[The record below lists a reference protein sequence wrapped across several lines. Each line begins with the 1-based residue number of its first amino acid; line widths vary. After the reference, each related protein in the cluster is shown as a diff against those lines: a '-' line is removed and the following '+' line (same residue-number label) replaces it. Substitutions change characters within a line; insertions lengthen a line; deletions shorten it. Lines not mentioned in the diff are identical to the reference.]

1 MNLCDFPDVGRV
13 ADVAAAMHCDVK
25 TVYGLIDRGELDAI
39 RLGVSIRVTKQALL
53 RFLGVA
59 LIAFLGISDA
69 ETSGAPELR
78 IVEGGGG

>member
-1 MNLCDFPDVGRV
+1 MNLSEFPDVGRV

-53 RFLGVA
+53 RFLGVENH
-59 LIAFLGISDA
+59 G
-69 ETSGAPELR
+69 GRGLR
-78 IVEGGGG
+78 LVEAGDG